1 MKYIEDVVLNYSDI
15 DNYYEFYEWMKED
28 EIITIKRI
36 PIIKINSLQ
45 LDEIL
50 LNKIKVNNKLLVDI
64 CNKTLSNKGCIK
76 YSVLVCDNSRV
87 IGLKF
92 NNSGV
97 ISHISSLLIDEED
110 DILEEM
116 IDEEVVLFDYQII
129 GKINRNH
136 FLTRYEKMIRNY
148 LLDNINNL
156 YKNKD
161 YDEINYLYYELFNKE
176 MNIDN
181 QYKFLVNEIENNFN
195 NKYNKL
201 YEIIKLIQ

>member
-1 MKYIEDVVLNYSDI
+1 
-15 DNYYEFYEWMKED
+15 
-28 EIITIKRI
+28 
-36 PIIKINSLQ
+36 
-45 LDEIL
+45 
-50 LNKIKVNNKLLVDI
+50 
-64 CNKTLSNKGCIK
+64 
-76 YSVLVCDNSRV
+76 
-87 IGLKF
+87 
-92 NNSGV
+92 
-97 ISHISSLLIDEED
+97 
-110 DILEEM
+110 
-116 IDEEVVLFDYQII
+116 
-129 GKINRNH
+129 
-136 FLTRYEKMIRNY
+136 MIRNY